1 MRIFE
6 KIEKIE
12 TINFSEILFATDEEL
27 NNLGRVVN
35 IQVYFSDRF
44 SRKDK
49 TILLDDDPYTDFF
62 NNNINI

>member
-49 TILLDDDPYTDFF
+49 TILLKK
-62 NNNINI
+62 IA